1 MAMQARVARREVA
14 PSYCRRVLIAVP
26 PGGFGAQLAIMAAWL
41 DETCGHDGWMA
52 AAGGTGSVLNDAL
65 AFYFVEPEQAD
76 RFIRRFCCA
85 YRAASRAPD
94 RSALS

>member
-1 MAMQARVARREVA
+1 LRR
-14 PSYCRRVLIAVP
+14 
-26 PGGFGAQLAIMAAWL
+26 
-41 DETCGHDGWMA
+41 DGWIA
-52 AAGGTGSVLNDAL
+52 APGGTGSVLNDAL
-65 AFYFVEPEQAD
+65 AFYFAEPEQAD